1 MSDTK
6 SATTHAF
13 QAEVK
18 QVLDI
23 VAHSIYKD
31 KDIFLRELVS
41 NASDAL
47 EKLRYTQLTEK
58 AVFEPE
64 RELAVEVSTDEAAGT
79 LTIADSGIGMT
90 REELVKENLALK
102 KENQALRRE
111 LVRQRGGEPA
121 IDLSRVREKKGVAGE
136 ETNGKATDDGGHWL
150 SSEKQRRHNSKCK
163 YYKLGRGRP
172 CRKDEGTPCK
182 RCGG

>member
-1 MSDTK
+1 MIAWALAASVAPAVTPSGAELAESD
-6 SATTHAF
+6 
-13 QAEVK
+13 V
-18 QVLDI
+18 
-23 VAHSIYKD
+23 
-31 KDIFLRELVS
+31 
-41 NASDAL
+41 
-47 EKLRYTQLTEK
+47 K
-58 AVFEPE
+58 AV
-64 RELAVEVSTDEAAGT
+64 S
-79 LTIADSGIGMT
+79 GMT

-102 KENQALRRE
+102 RENQALRRE